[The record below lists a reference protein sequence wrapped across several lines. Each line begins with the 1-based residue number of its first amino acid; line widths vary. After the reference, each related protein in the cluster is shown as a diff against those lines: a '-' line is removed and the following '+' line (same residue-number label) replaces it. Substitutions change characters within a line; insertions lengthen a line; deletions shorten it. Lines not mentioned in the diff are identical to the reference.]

1 MPAKKKAAVKLDPIA
16 VHAQLRDE
24 AVEAV
29 DDAAAAVEA
38 AADAYLAAV
47 QYAKA
52 TEGVAKP
59 ETIDV
64 QGARIQH
71 SRRFASK
78 ADKLAGR
85 PSGPKFKQSKDPRN
99 AFRRFAAV
107 KNARF

>member
-29 DDAAAAVEA
+29 DAAAAAVEK
-38 AADAYLAAV
+38 AADAYRDAV
-47 QYAKA
+47 AYAKA
-52 TEGVAKP
+52 EGVAKP

-64 QGARIQH
+64 KGARIQH
-71 SRRFASK
+71 SRAYASEE
-78 ADKLAGR
+78 DRLRGR
-85 PSGPKFKQSKDPRN
+85 PSGPLYSQSEDPRN
-99 AFRRFAAV
+99 GFRRFAAV